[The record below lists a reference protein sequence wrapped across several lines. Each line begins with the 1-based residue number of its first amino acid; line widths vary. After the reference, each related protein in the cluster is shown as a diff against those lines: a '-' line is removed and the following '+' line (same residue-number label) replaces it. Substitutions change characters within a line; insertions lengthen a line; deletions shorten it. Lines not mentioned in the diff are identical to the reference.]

1 MKDDNEKND
10 IVTEILAISFL
21 VQIGMIIL
29 KLVKAINVSWW
40 IVLIPFLA
48 YVGFAAFCAIIVIIV
63 ILFDKNA

>member
-10 IVTEILAISFL
+10 IVKEILAILFL

-48 YVGFAAFCAIIVIIV
+48 YVGFAALCAIIVIIV